1 MSNYIYA
8 LLNSASICVAVSKL
22 TENITAPNTIKLDTF
37 DTTILG
43 KKYNKGVWE
52 VVPEIPEPEPEPQP
66 TQLDIIQEQVYINN
80 ESNLILMEAMAD
92 QYEQTEAYRL
102 NDMEVQATTYEA
114 VLALSQGGKTI

>member
-1 MSNYIYA
+1 MYVYA
-8 LLNSASICVAVSKL
+8 QIDENSICVGISELSGKIINK
-22 TENITAPNTIKLDTF
+22 TMIPINEYDMS
-37 DTTILG
+37 ILG

-52 VVPEIPEPEPEPQP
+52 EVPQPEPQP

-114 VLALSQGGKTI
+114 VLALSQGGKTV